1 MAQTNYIQQAQQQSE
16 WERMQKIIEARERA
30 QAQQAMINQWAKEG
44 NNGALLGNILSSA
57 LMRYL
62 GNRNDT
68 KNDNG
73 TPTPTETPTLS
84 ANPADLASQAMGG
97 YRPPQSYDFAN
108 APTTV
113 EQMLNLPEDA
123 MRRYWKQ
130 QGYFNGF

>member
-16 WERMQKIIEARERA
+16 WERIQKIIEARER
-30 QAQQAMINQWAKEG
+30 QAMINQWAKEG

-130 QGYFNGF
+130 QEYFNGF